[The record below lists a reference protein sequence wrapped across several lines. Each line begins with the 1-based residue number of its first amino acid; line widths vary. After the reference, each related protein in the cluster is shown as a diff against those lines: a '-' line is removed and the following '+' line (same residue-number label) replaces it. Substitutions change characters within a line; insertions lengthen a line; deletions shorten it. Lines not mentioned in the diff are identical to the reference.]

1 MNTQTKEQ
9 APLLSEEETLKLFTD
24 SGALL
29 HGHFKLTSGRHSDLY
44 YEKFTILKN
53 PAVCEPLCRQMARL
67 FSEQQVEVVVG
78 PTTGGILIAYEVAKE
93 LGVHSLYAE
102 PGESGDK
109 RIFKRGFS
117 LDAGQRVLIV
127 DDIVTTGRSMF
138 EVISL
143 VESYDA
149 KIVGIGAMLDRSGGA
164 IDLGYPLSALT
175 TVSADSWTPEDCPMC
190 KEGKELTQRGSRS
203 S

>member
-1 MNTQTKEQ
+1 MNTETKEQ
-9 APLLSEEETLKLFTD
+9 TITLTEEQTLKLFTD

-29 HGHFKLTSGRHSDLY
+29 NGHFKLTSGRHSDLY

-67 FSEQQVEVVVG
+67 FADKQVEVVVG
-78 PTTGGILIAYEVAKE
+78 PTTGGVLIAYEVAKE

-117 LDAGQRVLIV
+117 LNPGQRVLIV

-149 KIVGIGAMLDRSGGA
+149 KIVGIGAMLDRSGGGV
-164 IDLGYPLSALT
+164 DLGYPLSALT

-190 KEGKELTQRGSRS
+190 KKGQELTQRGSRS